1 MYGENDAT
9 KVVTIR
15 ISEQEYQEI
24 QKIIQKNRNR
34 WYPRF
39 TTSSVIRMMI
49 QYGIKNQPESTK

>member
-1 MYGENDAT
+1 MYGANDAT

-15 ISEQEYQEI
+15 ISEQEYKEI
-24 QKIIQKNRNR
+24 QKIVQKNRDR

-49 QYGIKNQPESTK
+49 QYGIQHQPDSTK